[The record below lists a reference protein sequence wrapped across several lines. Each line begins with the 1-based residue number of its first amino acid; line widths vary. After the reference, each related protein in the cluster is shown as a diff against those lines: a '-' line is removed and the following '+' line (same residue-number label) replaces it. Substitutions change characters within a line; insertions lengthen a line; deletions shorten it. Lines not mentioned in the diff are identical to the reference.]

1 MFKMTWRAIYE
12 KQKDLK
18 WQATTIAAAA
28 ADMYSR

>member
-12 KQKDLK
+12 KQKVLK
-18 WQATTIAAAA
+18 WHAMTIAAAA

>member
-18 WQATTIAAAA
+18 WHAMTIAAAA